1 MPPNRVP
8 EMRNSKEKVP
18 KRGVRPSASVLILTA
33 VAAAIL
39 TPMLSLPV
47 SAQEPGQSEGH
58 GTPRTDAEEG
68 LGQPNDPNCFGEIN
82 SGLAQAA
89 GGVGEHASDPV
100 PSSPGRETPRL
111 GVGNQEEGTPGE
123 HGLTVGPLFGQPC
136 EAGPSS
142 QN

>member
-1 MPPNRVP
+1 MQY
-8 EMRNSKEKVP
+8 SKEKVP
-18 KRGVRPSASVLILTA
+18 KRGARPSASVLILTA

-47 SAQEPGQSEGH
+47 SAQEEPGQSEGH
-58 GTPRTDAEEG
+58 GTPRPETEVG
-68 LGQPNDPNCFGEIN
+68 TTTGQPTDPNCFGEIN

-100 PSSPGRETPRL
+100 PSNPGRETPRL